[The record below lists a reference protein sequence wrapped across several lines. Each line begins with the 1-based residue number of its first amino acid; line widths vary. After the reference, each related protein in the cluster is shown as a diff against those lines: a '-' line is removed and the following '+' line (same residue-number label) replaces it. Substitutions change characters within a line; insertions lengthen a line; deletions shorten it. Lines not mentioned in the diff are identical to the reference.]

1 MGSAAER
8 GLAAEQRVAA
18 VLMAQGWEVLEHRWR
33 CRHGE
38 MDLLLHRQGRL
49 LIVEVKCRT
58 GAGLAFVDGP
68 GNCLGWR
75 QQQRLHRAFGLWLQA
90 RCSRC
95 CCRHGPGGGGW
106 ESHPLDR
113 HGGRHRPHS
122 PTMGS
127 MNRPRQMGLSAG
139 SVVVP
144 WP

>member
-38 MDLLLHRQGRL
+38 MDLLLHRQERV
-49 LIVEVKCRT
+49 LIVGGKCRH

-90 RCSRC
+90 APR
-95 CCRHGPGGGGW
+95 W
-106 ESHPLDR
+106 SHCEVALA
-113 HGGRHRPHS
+113 
-122 PTMGS
+122 
-127 MNRPRQMGLSAG
+127 LA
-139 SVVVP
+139 VVVGDRILWTGMGDAMDHPSQP
-144 WP
+144 WGP

>member
-75 QQQRLHRAFGLWLQA
+75 QQQRLHRAFGLWLQGAPRSGGAIA
-90 RCSRC
+90 R
-95 CCRHGPGGGGW
+95 W
-106 ESHPLDR
+106 
-113 HGGRHRPHS
+113 
-122 PTMGS
+122 
-127 MNRPRQMGLSAG
+127 
-139 SVVVP
+139 P
-144 WP
+144 WPWRWWLGIASSGPA

>member
-75 QQQRLHRAFGLWLQA
+75 QQQRLHRAFGLWLQGA
-90 RCSRC
+90 PR
-95 CCRHGPGGGGW
+95 W
-106 ESHPLDR
+106 SHCEVAMAL
-113 HGGRHRPHS
+113 
-122 PTMGS
+122 
-127 MNRPRQMGLSAG
+127 A
-139 SVVVP
+139 VVVGNRILWTGMGDAIDHTPQP
-144 WP
+144 WGP